1 MVKKYEIAFWLDIQS
16 NGVRSRSDLYVSSE
30 NIKETVLELLKQEFI
45 EVQAG
50 PNKIHMI
57 ATKSITE
64 IIISE
69 FKEEVIN
76 G

>member
-1 MVKKYEIAFWLDIQS
+1 MAKKYEIVFWLDIQ
-16 NGVRSRSDLYVSSE
+16 NEGVRSRSDLYVSSE
-30 NIKETVLELLKQEFI
+30 NINETVLELLKQEFI

-57 ATKSITE
+57 ATKNIAE
-64 IIISE
+64 ILISE
-69 FKEEVIN
+69 FKEEQIN

>member
-16 NGVRSRSDLYVSSE
+16 NGIQSKSDLYISSE

-45 EVQAG
+45 EVVAG
-50 PNKIHMI
+50 PNRIHMI
-57 ATKSITE
+57 ATKNIAE
-64 IIISE
+64 ILISE

-76 G
+76 D